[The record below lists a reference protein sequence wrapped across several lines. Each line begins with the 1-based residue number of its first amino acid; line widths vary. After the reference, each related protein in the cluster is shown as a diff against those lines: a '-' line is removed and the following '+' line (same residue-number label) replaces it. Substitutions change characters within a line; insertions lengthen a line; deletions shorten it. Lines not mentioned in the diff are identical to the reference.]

1 MSLEKD
7 MFEDTINNLEGIY
20 KEVEGMKNSLLD
32 IPLQQFELL
41 FTKDNNGKSAYEALD
56 KKATQELINTLE
68 IDVVPLFEENDYQSG
83 VDKVN
88 SYLKL
93 FREHLE
99 KQN

>member
-1 MSLEKD
+1 MSLEND
-7 MFEDTINNLEGIY
+7 MFEGTLNNLEGIY

-41 FTKDNNGKSAYEALD
+41 FTKDNKGKPAYEALD

-68 IDVVPLFEENDYQSG
+68 IDVVPLFKENDYQLG
-83 VDKVN
+83 LDKIN

-93 FREHLE
+93 FQEHLD

>member
-41 FTKDNNGKSAYEALD
+41 FTKDENGKPAYEALD
-56 KKATQELINTLE
+56 KNATQELIDTLNT
-68 IDVVPLFEENDYQSG
+68 DVIPLFEENNHQSG
-83 VDKVN
+83 LDKAN

-93 FREHLE
+93 FQENLE
-99 KQN
+99 KQK

>member
-41 FTKDNNGKSAYEALD
+41 FTK
-56 KKATQELINTLE
+56 TLIIE
-68 IDVVPLFEENDYQSG
+68 M
-83 VDKVN
+83 
-88 SYLKL
+88 
-93 FREHLE
+93 
-99 KQN
+99 

>member
-1 MSLEKD
+1 MSLDKD
-7 MFEDTINNLEGIY
+7 MFEDTLNNLEGIY
-20 KEVEGMKNSLLD
+20 KEVEGMKSSLLD

-41 FTKDNNGKSAYEALD
+41 FTKDNNGKPAYEALD